1 MKNRGFVVFLTIIV
15 TLLCLYY
22 LSFTFVS
29 NSVQQD
35 AVAYATD
42 ENDNLDFAKKQSYLD
57 SVWNEPVY
65 KLFGI
70 EGLSYTYK
78 DIKETELSLGLD
90 LQGGMHVTMEV
101 SPVDILKGLSGNND
115 DEKFLEALR
124 MAEQK
129 QKNSQSDFITLFVES
144 YDEINPG
151 AGLAPIFAN
160 AANRDKGLSSGSSDE
175 DVLKVINDEV
185 SQAIDRSFEILRTR
199 VDRFGTSQPNI
210 QQLPGT
216 GRIQIE
222 LPGVENRERVRK
234 LLQGV
239 AKLEFWE
246 VVDFYDPQ
254 LGSALTAINNRLA
267 EEERA
272 VALDVDASGDS
283 TVQGSTTE
291 DALQSL
297 LASDDSTTSAET
309 MANDTT
315 ALDSLV
321 NTGVSTFF
329 TMMNFDRGGMVNVK
343 DTSKINRI
351 LRRLMYGDL
360 KGMLPSNIKFL
371 WDAHSIESEIDGED
385 MLPIYAVR
393 LGRGGTPLLTGD
405 IVTDARQS
413 YDDRTAPAVS
423 MSMNGAGAREWQR
436 ITREFAQMSQAGGM
450 RKRIAIALDDYVQS
464 APGVGVEIPNGQSII
479 EGSFTIEE
487 AKDLASVLKAG
498 ALPARTRIVEE
509 AVIGPTLGKEAQ
521 GQGISSIVIGLLIV
535 VVFMIAYYFKGGMVA
550 NVALL
555 FNIFFILGILA
566 QFNAAL
572 TLPGIAGIVLTI
584 GMSID
589 ANVLIFERVREELR
603 SGANLMAAISS
614 GYSKAYSSI
623 IDANVT
629 TFITGIILFLLGQGP
644 VKGFATTLM
653 IGIACSFFSA
663 VFITRVIISWMSKKG
678 DKSNISF
685 ATPFSKNL
693 LANLNVDFLSK
704 RRLAYI
710 LSTSFIIFGM
720 ALVVIEGGLNYGVDF
735 SGGRSYIVAF
745 NNTVVASD
753 LKVALSDDFEDAGT
767 EVKWYGSNN
776 VVKVTTSYLVNDES
790 TEADEKVEAA
800 LIAGISEST
809 GQSYVED
816 GEKVDDGHFSIVGS
830 SKVGATIAD
839 DIKTASAEAM
849 IFSIIAI
856 FIYILIR
863 FKRWQFSLGAILA
876 LIHDTL
882 FVISAFAIARLF
894 GKAFEVDQ
902 VFVAAILTIIGYSIN
917 DTVVVFDR
925 IRENLVVRPHER
937 AIDTFNLSLNT
948 TMNRTLITS
957 FTTLVVVLILLV
969 FGGEV
974 LRGFSFALFVGI
986 IVGTYSSIFIATPA
1000 VLDLGRAKYAPKGE
1014 S

>member
-1 MKNRGFVVFLTIIV
+1 MKNKGFIVFLTIIV

-29 NSVQQD
+29 NAVQQD
-35 AVAYATD
+35 AITYASD
-42 ENDNLDFAKKQSYLD
+42 ENGNVDFAKKQSFLD

-65 KLFGI
+65 NMLGI
-70 EGLSYTYK
+70 EYSYK

-101 SPVDILKGLSGNND
+101 SPIDIIIGLSGNND
-115 DEKFLEALR
+115 DENFREALKQ
-124 MAEQK
+124 AEQK
-129 QKNSQSDFITLFVES
+129 QKNSQSDFVTLFVES
-144 YDEINPG
+144 YNELSPG
-151 AGLAPIFAN
+151 TGLAPIFAN
-160 AANRDKGLSSGSSDE
+160 AANRDKGLGFQSSDSE
-175 DVLKVINDEV
+175 VVKVINEEV
-185 SQAIDRSFEILRTR
+185 EQAIDRSFEILRTR

-246 VVDFYDPQ
+246 VVNFYDQ
-254 LGSALTAINNRLA
+254 ELGSALSVVNNKLV
-267 EEERA
+267 EEQQ
-272 VALDVDASGDS
+272 LQASEISTGDS
-283 TVQGSTTE
+283 DVA
-291 DALQSL
+291 DATSPVDDLSSL
-297 LASDDSTTSAET
+297 LDSSDDSTAMATEASA
-309 MANDTT
+309 DST
-315 ALDSLV
+315 ALDSLT
-321 NTGVSTFF
+321 NTGVSDFF
-329 TMMNFDRGGMVNVK
+329 TMMNFDQGGMVNLK
-343 DTSKINRI
+343 DTGKVNRI
-351 LRRLMYGDL
+351 LRRMMDGDL
-360 KGMLPSNIKFL
+360 KGLIPTNIKFL
-371 WDAHSIESEIDGED
+371 WDAHAVKPEGSEEEL
-385 MLPIYAVR
+385 LPIYAVR
-393 LGRGGTPLLTGD
+393 LGRGGAAMLTGD
-405 IVTDARQS
+405 IITDARQS
-413 YDDRTAPAVS
+413 YDDRTQPAVS
-423 MSMNGAGAREWQR
+423 MSMNGEGARAWKR
-436 ITREFAQMSQAGGM
+436 ITGEFAQASVGGM

-479 EGSFTIEE
+479 EGSFTLEE
-487 AKDLASVLKAG
+487 AKDLANVLKAG

-521 GQGISSIVIGLLIV
+521 GQGVFSIVAGLLIV
-535 VVFMIAYYFKGGMVA
+535 VIFMIAYYSKGGLVA
-550 NVALL
+550 NIALL

-566 QFNAAL
+566 QLNASL

-589 ANVLIFERVREELR
+589 ANVLIFERIREELR
-603 SGANLMAAISS
+603 GGSSLMAAISS

-629 TFITGIILFLLGQGP
+629 TFITGIILFMLGQGP

-663 VFITRVIISWMSKKG
+663 VFITRVIVTWMTKKG
-678 DKSNISF
+678 EKSKISF
-685 ATPFSKNL
+685 HTPFSKNL
-693 LANLNVDFLSK
+693 LANLNLDFLSK
-704 RRLAYI
+704 RRIAYI
-710 LSTSFIIFGM
+710 ISSSIIVFGIV
-720 ALVVIEGGLNYGVDF
+720 LVIIEGGLNYGVDF
-735 SGGRSYIVAF
+735 TGGRSYIVEF
-745 NNTVVASD
+745 NNSVVASD
-753 LKVALSDDFEDAGT
+753 MKVALADDFEDAGT
-767 EVKWYGSNN
+767 EVKWYGSDN

-790 TEADEKVEAA
+790 SEADATVEQA
-800 LIAGISEST
+800 LIAGISEFT
-809 GQSYVED
+809 GQSYEKD
-816 GEKVDDGHFSIVGS
+816 ATKVDDRHFSIVGS

-863 FKRWQFSLGAILA
+863 FKKWQFSLGAILA
-876 LIHDTL
+876 LVHDTL
-882 FVISAFAIARLF
+882 FVIAAFAIARLF

-902 VFVAAILTIIGYSIN
+902 VFIAAILTIIGYSIN

-925 IRENLVVRPHER
+925 IRENLLVRPHEK

-957 FTTLVVVLILLV
+957 MTTLIVVLILLI

-1000 VLDLGRAKYAPKGE
+1000 VLDLGRSKYAPKGE